1 MVYLFSTNGVFAFL
15 YCLSIKSVA
24 SIMNKYL
31 PDITIDSTW
40 NNSVLLLETDVYLT
54 FIYNDFLRPFDIII
68 PNLLIL

>member
-54 FIYNDFLRPFDIII
+54 FIYNDFLRPFDITI

>member
-15 YCLSIKSVA
+15 YCLSIKSVV

-54 FIYNDFLRPFDIII
+54 FIYNDFLRPFDTTI
-68 PNLLIL
+68 PNLFIL

>member
-15 YCLSIKSVA
+15 YCLSIKSVV

-54 FIYNDFLRPFDIII
+54 FIYNDFLRRFDTTI